1 MDNLKPLSEKMREY
15 MENGVL
21 LGFLLDSERKQAYIY
36 RQNAEVECVEDPANL
51 SSEPI
56 LREFTLD
63 TSQIW

>member
-1 MDNLKPLSEKMREY
+1 